1 MISQMVPVNLMR
13 DISGVGFDY
22 NLSPREVAYRVA
34 SGARI
39 LWDKTVTLDGP
50 QMHLD
55 WKPTEAEIMAR
66 RRAGPVLPRDPPQLA
81 AVPQDNKVAMLP

>member
-1 MISQMVPVNLMR
+1 MVPVNLMR

-22 NLSPREVAYRVA
+22 SLSPREVAYRVA

-50 QMHLD
+50 QLHLD
-55 WKPTEAEIMAR
+55 WKPTEADIMAPPAQR
-66 RRAGPVLPRDPPQLA
+66 PVLPRDPPQLA
-81 AVPQDNKVAMLP
+81 GVPHEPKVAMLP